1 MQTAT
6 TDYERCY
13 NTWFHVYKST
23 GICEH
28 YKVTSLNH
36 VVAALGQMVASM
48 KKSKEFFSGHIGEM

>member
-1 MQTAT
+1 MQAAT
-6 TDYERCY
+6 TDYERCCS
-13 NTWFHVYKST
+13 TWFHVYKST

-48 KKSKEFFSGHIGEM
+48 NKK